1 MPTSQCQYFG
11 LSLNRPLPQKANL
24 MIRILHY
31 HIRVPHFKA
40 IMQEPCPTPFSDQSV
55 RAPPTCDTSC
65 CSGDAEEGGQWVPHQ
80 GYTGHKVFQPAECE
94 YSQYTRKEI
103 LTYFQ
108 GAGVDVVVVGD
119 SFIRQLFV
127 RLVHLLRSQ
136 VNFHLHKKQISE
148 FFLPLLYCIGG
159 ANTCL
164 NVPTLQLHYTFCRL
178 LYSPPH

>member
-1 MPTSQCQYFG
+1 
-11 LSLNRPLPQKANL
+11 
-24 MIRILHY
+24 
-31 HIRVPHFKA
+31 
-40 IMQEPCPTPFSDQSV
+40 MQEPCPTPFSDQSA
-55 RAPPTCDTSC
+55 RAQPTCDSSC

-108 GAGVDVVVVGD
+108 GAGVDIVVVGD

-127 RLVHLLRSQ
+127 RLVHLMRSQ
-136 VNFHLHKKQISE
+136 VKFCKVITMFAISWG
-148 FFLPLLYCIGG
+148 FVRCDAHDVGG

-164 NVPTLQLHYTFCRL
+164 AW
-178 LYSPPH
+178 

>member
-1 MPTSQCQYFG
+1 MPTSQCHHFG
-11 LSLNRPLPQKANL
+11 LSLNRPPAQKQIPL
-24 MIRILHY
+24 IRILHD
-31 HIRVPHFKA
+31 HIRLPDFRA
-40 IMQEPCPTPFSDQSV
+40 TIQEPCPTPFSDQSA
-55 RAPPTCDTSC
+55 RAQPTCDTSC

-108 GAGVDVVVVGD
+108 GAGVDIVVVGD

-136 VNFHLHKKQISE
+136 VDFHLHTKQMSKL
-148 FFLPLLYCIGG
+148 FLHLLNCVGR
-159 ANTCL
+159 ANTRVKFL
-164 NVPTLQLHYTFCRL
+164 SLQLHCHSCRIL
-178 LYSPPH
+178 NSPPH